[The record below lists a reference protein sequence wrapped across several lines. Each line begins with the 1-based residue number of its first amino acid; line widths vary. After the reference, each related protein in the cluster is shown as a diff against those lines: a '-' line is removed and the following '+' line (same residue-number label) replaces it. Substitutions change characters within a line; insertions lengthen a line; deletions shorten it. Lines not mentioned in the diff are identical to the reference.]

1 MEIKREKYFSQLLKY
16 EKNGRVK
23 IITGIRRC
31 GKSYLIFN
39 LFYRYLLSND
49 VDSNHIISIALD
61 EIANAELRNPLKLNR
76 YIQDRIVDDKQ
87 YYVPVSSPKVKHYQM
102 ANSLDFL
109 RIEDKTKASLYAVLN
124 LNNMI
129 PVPKECISKL
139 RYNEIQ
145 KYRAF
150 KSEKERSDYIY
161 LLQNEKLII
170 DRMADTIKKKAER
183 LYKSVIEKPYSRL
196 AQRCCNF
203 KSLEEALDKYMECGD
218 S

>member
-1 MEIKREKYFSQLLKY
+1 MDWYVVDKKYVLYLTQFDS
-16 EKNGRVK
+16 RV
-23 IITGIRRC
+23 GYVEY
-31 GKSYLIFN
+31 G
-39 LFYRYLLSND
+39 
-49 VDSNHIISIALD
+49 
-61 EIANAELRNPLKLNR
+61 
-76 YIQDRIVDDKQ
+76 DRIKLHIGIVLEIHDKQ

-161 LLQNEKLII
+161 PLQNEKLII